1 MSPEFSCPTYP
12 YFFAIIYIKD
22 SLFSKKVEKR
32 MIIIMIMMMMIVVVV
47 MMMMMMM
54 MMRQLEL

>member
-1 MSPEFSCPTYP
+1 MLPEFSCPTYP

-54 MMRQLEL
+54 MRQLEL